1 MKNDRHRKHNLY
13 CISYSNI
20 VWSVYVLAKYILLFI
35 EIREIFIDVETTG
48 LQPENG
54 RRVIEIAGLEIVND
68 QITGNIYHQ
77 FVKPERDIDEAA
89 I

>member
-1 MKNDRHRKHNLY
+1 M
-13 CISYSNI
+13 
-20 VWSVYVLAKYILLFI
+20 
-35 EIREIFIDVETTG
+35 REIFIDVETTG